1 MSTNREENK
10 IKDLKNKRI
19 LLAFVL
25 AVVIVVVT
33 AVVLVNTVL
42 ASSHYR
48 RVEFVAPPTS
58 IPGTSFGWNVCTQ
71 NANSTVT
78 CITENEHAPSQTA
91 QLPPIVIGNGEDV
104 NQTSSAAPAKQPS
117 PSSQPPIVVFG
128 G

>member
-1 MSTNREENK
+1 MSSENR

-42 ASSHYR
+42 ASHYR

-58 IPGTSFGWNVCTQ
+58 IPGTAFGWNICTQ

-104 NQTSSAAPAKQPS
+104 NQTSTAAAKQPS